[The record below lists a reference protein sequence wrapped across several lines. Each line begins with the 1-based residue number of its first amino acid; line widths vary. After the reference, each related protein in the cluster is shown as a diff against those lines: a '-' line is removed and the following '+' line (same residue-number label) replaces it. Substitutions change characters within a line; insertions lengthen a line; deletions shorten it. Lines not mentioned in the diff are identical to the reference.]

1 MVETQ
6 IIASKMTREKNI
18 SIPFSDGNVIIVIR
32 GDDHPYVHICSF
44 PKVSFPGDTECGLVS
59 FSEVEEFID
68 GVKSKSNKEVKNK
81 EVKNLDVILI
91 SERVTKNKVD
101 HMKSNFEGVSVTTYE
116 YEDILFPFTDY
127 SINGEKRIMMMYDH
141 NSGIISLSGSA
152 NKKMDIKSIHNYVSG
167 NWFEET
173 QPNSVYLAR

>member
-68 GVKSKSNKEVKNK
+68 GVKSKSNKEVKN
-81 EVKNLDVILI
+81 LDVILI

-101 HMKSNFEGVSVTTYE
+101 HMKSNFEV
-116 YEDILFPFTDY
+116 F
-127 SINGEKRIMMMYDH
+127 
-141 NSGIISLSGSA
+141 
-152 NKKMDIKSIHNYVSG
+152 
-167 NWFEET
+167 
-173 QPNSVYLAR
+173 